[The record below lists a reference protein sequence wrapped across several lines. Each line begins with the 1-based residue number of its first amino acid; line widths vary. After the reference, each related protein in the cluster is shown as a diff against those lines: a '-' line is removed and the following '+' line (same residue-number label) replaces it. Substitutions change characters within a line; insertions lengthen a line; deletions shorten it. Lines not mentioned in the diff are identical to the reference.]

1 MISHLPLLALVA
13 SAVAH
18 PPNYDKKPTGHDDL
32 TVQTT
37 SGRVHG
43 KVDSANPDVR
53 QFLGIPFAQPP
64 IGDLRWVA
72 PQPISQPDVDIEAKE
87 IGPSCM
93 QFLNTNSSG
102 VYLNQVLEYGLQ
114 GRNGTGDISEDC
126 LKLSVWAP
134 DVGKHHGRGG
144 RGKGRGK
151 GRGRGGK
158 SKGLPVLVYFYG
170 GGFSKFCFS
179 KSSMDKLTFSRHWRY
194 GRSSSDP
201 NTMGS
206 TYSRSHRDVFQL
218 PCQHLRTPQRPRY

>member
-1 MISHLPLLALVA
+1 MISHLTLLALVA
-13 SAVAH
+13 SAAAH
-18 PPNYDKKPTGHDDL
+18 PPGYDHKTSGHDAL

-43 KVDSANPDVR
+43 KIDSANPDVR

-64 IGDLRWVA
+64 VGDLRWVA
-72 PQPISQPDVDIEAKE
+72 PQPFSQPDEDVEAKE

-93 QFLNTNSSG
+93 QYLNTNSSG

-134 DVGKHHGRGG
+134 AEGKHHGRGG
-144 RGKGRGK
+144 GGKRRGK

-158 SKGLPVLVYFYG
+158 AKGLPVLVYFYG
-170 GGFSKFCFS
+170 GGFSESFV
-179 KSSMDKLTFSRHWRY
+179 SSFTMGKLTLFRHRRH
-194 GRSSSDP
+194 GCASPD
-201 NTMGS
+201 THAMGS
-206 TYSRSHRDVFQL
+206 AHSGPHCDVFQL
-218 PCQHLRTPQRPRY
+218 PRKHLRTPQCSRP